1 MTDPSQPQRIDGVRT
16 PNVEIVV
23 ALIVLAL
30 GVVIAFESWRLG
42 ARWTDDGP
50 GAGYFPFYIA
60 LVLCLAS
67 LSILVRTLR
76 TRRRSDEIFVDGES
90 LRRVVQVLLPAALY
104 VAAIQLLGIYVA
116 SALYIA
122 LFMVVLG
129 KYPWLKSLLV
139 GVVVN
144 VLFFAMFEV
153 WFKVPLFKG
162 ALDPTRFLGY

>member
-1 MTDPSQPQRIDGVRT
+1 MTDPLQPERIDGVRT
-16 PNVEIVV
+16 ARVEIVV

-30 GVVIAFESWRLG
+30 GLVTAFESWRLG

-50 GAGYFPFYIA
+50 GPGYFPFYVA
-60 LVLCLAS
+60 VVLCLAS
-67 LSILVRTLR
+67 LSILVQALR
-76 TRRRSDEIFVDGES
+76 TRKRSDEVFVDGQS

-104 VAAIQLLGIYVA
+104 VAAIQLLGLYVA

-129 KYPWLKSLLV
+129 RYPWLKSLCT
-139 GVVVN
+139 GVMVN
-144 VLFFAMFEV
+144 VLFFVMFEM

-162 ALDPTRFLGY
+162 SLDPTHFLGY